1 MGKDGRDAIRLTVTF
16 SKAQAAAL
24 ERLADR
30 ESVKVPWLIRRA
42 VDRLVE
48 DAQGG
53 PLLPL
58 GEPGGRARDA
68 A

>member
-1 MGKDGRDAIRLTVTF
+1 MGKDGKDATRLTVTF
-16 SKAQAAAL
+16 SKAQAVAL
-24 ERLADR
+24 TRLAER
-30 ESVKVPWLIRRA
+30 ENVKVPWLIRRA

-58 GEPGGRARDA
+58 GEPGGRDRA